1 MKTKLNVLLIILVLI
16 ISTLLFAQST
26 SMDVN
31 QFEAKLKEVGSN
43 SQLIDVRTADE
54 FSKDHIK
61 GAINYDIYDAN
72 FETNISKLDKSKPV
86 FVYCY
91 SGGRSSQAANTMKK
105 KGFKIIY
112 DMSEGFVKWKAS
124 GKAVTK

>member
-16 ISTLLFAQST
+16 IGTLLFAQSN
-26 SMDVN
+26 SMNVN
-31 QFEAKLKEVGSN
+31 QFEAKLKEVGEN
-43 SQLIDVRTADE
+43 PQLVDVRTADE
-54 FSKDHIK
+54 FNKDHIK

-72 FETNISKLDKSKPV
+72 FEANISKLDKSKPV

-105 KGFKIIY
+105 KGFKVIY
-112 DMSEGFVKWKAS
+112 DMPEGFIKWKAL